1 MIDPTPRE
9 QAAIKKAGQFAG
21 EYIESLG
28 RTDMMTWSV
37 EEFLTLV
44 NVIVGAYLE
53 TKATLDVSDDF
64 DDVPF

>member
-9 QAAIKKAGQFAG
+9 QEAMKKAGQFAG

-37 EEFLTLV
+37 EEFLTLID
-44 NVIVGAYLE
+44 VIVGAFLE
-53 TKATLDVSDDF
+53 TKAQLDYEDQIDDI
-64 DDVPF
+64 PF